1 MIGEMAI
8 KLLALDLDGTLLTSH
23 GQISQVNRRA
33 IDEARRRGVH
43 VVLATGRRFRDARP
57 VALDLGLGDA
67 PIIAHNGALTKHART
82 ATTVAARLLPLEA
95 AHAVLRVGRA
105 CGADAMVSDDPH
117 GAGLLVYE
125 RASEGNRELARY
137 IEWSRRV
144 AGTESEVLAVPSLID
159 YLDHDPVHIAFAGG
173 CATMNDLG
181 RVLAAE
187 LNGRVRI
194 VRTFYTKK
202 DFALLDI
209 ISPQASKGAGLAA
222 VAAEYGVAREEV
234 MAIGDNFNDLEMLEF
249 AGTSVVMSNAEADLS
264 RGRPFHSTA
273 SNDEDGVALA
283 IERFILND

>member
-1 MIGEMAI
+1 MAI
-8 KLLALDLDGTLLTSH
+8 KLLALDLDGTLLTSS
-23 GQISQVNRRA
+23 GDISRANRQA
-33 IDEARRRGVH
+33 IEEVRRRGVH

-57 VALDLGLGDA
+57 VALELVLGDD

-82 ATTVAARLLPLEA
+82 AATVAARLLPLEA
-95 AHAVLRVGRA
+95 ARAVLRIGRA

-125 RASEGNRELARY
+125 RRSEGNKELARY

-144 AGTESEVLAVPSLID
+144 VGTESEVLAVASLVD

-173 CATMNDLG
+173 CATMDDLG
-181 RVLAAE
+181 RMLAAE

-209 ISPQASKGAGLAA
+209 ISPEASKGAGLAA

-249 AGTSVVMSNAEADLS
+249 AGTGVVMGNAEAELRRDE
-264 RGRPFHSTA
+264 RFHPTA

-283 IERFILND
+283 IERFILNAR